1 VCVPKNYVPPPILSL
16 PLFHHPHLIRFR
28 QTRFVRRR
36 VTCTERLH
44 PLLFPKQSVFGFGET
59 LTPFT
64 VFRLFFTFLTS
75 KMTLFNLVI
84 ILCTIILP
92 IMASDSS
99 TSSIGMVGTPLVLS
113 SSPTPTISPKVGI
126 PLKQSTT
133 EDLGTRQPMQTFHA
147 AFTLTNTGSAAT
159 STPIVG
165 TPIANSA
172 TTATSTSAANSTGG
186 IVGKPLSLSN
196 VNQHSL
202 ALPPYAVIVIV
213 IFTIILFLTLAA
225 FAVWRVYIHRSL
237 NHKQKDVEEED
248 ALEAYSKY
256 WKGKRNSGG
265 SVAKGNNVSSPIAEK
280 VGSNTNV

>member
-1 VCVPKNYVPPPILSL
+1 
-16 PLFHHPHLIRFR
+16 
-28 QTRFVRRR
+28 
-36 VTCTERLH
+36 
-44 PLLFPKQSVFGFGET
+44 
-59 LTPFT
+59 
-64 VFRLFFTFLTS
+64 
-75 KMTLFNLVI
+75 MTLFNLVI

-99 TSSIGMVGTPLVLS
+99 TSSIGTVGTPVVLS
-113 SSPTPTISPKVGI
+113 SSPTLTISPKVGI
-126 PLKQSTT
+126 PLKQQTT
-133 EDLGTRQPMQTFHA
+133 NVDLGTPQPRQTAHA
-147 AFTLTNTGSAAT
+147 GFTLANTGSAT
-159 STPIVG
+159 TNTPIVG
-165 TPIANSA
+165 TPIPNSA

-213 IFTIILFLTLAA
+213 IFTILLFLTLVA
-225 FAVWRVYIHRSL
+225 FSVWRIYKHRSL
-237 NHKQKDVEEED
+237 NHKRKDVEEED

-265 SVAKGNNVSSPIAEK
+265 SVAKGNNISSPVAEK